1 MPIIEIQTTN
11 RDSILVVDNIS
22 IAVINGVLSPKD
34 TIDVAL
40 TMECFLPQGLD
51 FREIELFIENDET
64 LYTQTPI
71 REFLDIESLRALNL
85 EHKL

>member
-1 MPIIEIQTTN
+1 MPKIEIQTTS

-22 IAVINGVLSPKD
+22 IAVINGVLSPND
-34 TIDVAL
+34 TVDVAL
-40 TMECFLPQGLD
+40 TLECFLPQGLD

-64 LYTQTPI
+64 LYAHTPI

>member
-1 MPIIEIQTTN
+1 MPKIEVQTTS
-11 RDSILVVDNIS
+11 RDSILLDDNMS
-22 IAVINGVLSPKD
+22 IATINRVLNSKD
-34 TIDVAL
+34 TVDVAL
-40 TMECFLPQGLD
+40 TLECFLPQGLD

-64 LYTQTPI
+64 LYAHTPI